1 MGYNLTISKK
11 EQKQT
16 DDILDFI
23 TKVTPKAVRI
33 SDVSSE
39 EIYQLPLDSV
49 TTFEALFNGLD
60 QNLDTLGIDSY
71 GISITTLEEVFLSV
85 ND

>member
-1 MGYNLTISKK
+1 L
-11 EQKQT
+11 
-16 DDILDFI
+16 
-23 TKVTPKAVRI
+23 RI

-39 EIYQLPLDSV
+39 EIYQLPLDCV
-49 TTFEALFNGLD
+49 NTFEKLFNSLD
-60 QNLDTLGIDSY
+60 DNLDSLGIESY